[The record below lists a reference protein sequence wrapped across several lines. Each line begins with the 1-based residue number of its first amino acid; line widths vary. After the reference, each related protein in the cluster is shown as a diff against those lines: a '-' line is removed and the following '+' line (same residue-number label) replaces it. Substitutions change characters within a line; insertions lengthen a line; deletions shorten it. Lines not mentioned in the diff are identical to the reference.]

1 MIMVKW
7 ELIKIFRQKSL
18 YLAAIILF
26 SLFAYTIFAN
36 GYETEM
42 TQKAYEKW
50 EGPLTSEKVKEAEK
64 LNAELAGYFSTDGQ
78 VDEAKGRQAGVIE
91 NIAYA
96 NNIGNTISEREKDLN
111 KLIKQAEGK
120 GEHALANKLRLQKS
134 MYGKINVDRFS
145 YHVGPVQTVDFV
157 NVYGMILTGVF
168 LLIGLSGIYANE
180 HSSGVENYLLSAKNG
195 RWRTMKAKLAAAS
208 IFAAVTIFSWEA
220 FNLIGNALKYGTKGW
235 DLPIQYSF
243 KYYFSPY
250 SFTFAEYHFI
260 QVSIHLFAA
269 IAFAAMI
276 VVISTLAKS
285 SLITLFIAGFLY
297 GAPELFQSFLG
308 AEQQW
313 LNHFLR
319 FTLTGIMKVEDLFM
333 NFISLNVF
341 GKPILAPFL
350 GLAAAS
356 FVLVLSVILSSYM
369 IRKKQIA

>member
-18 YLAAIILF
+18 YIAAIILF
-26 SLFAYTIFAN
+26 SLFAYTIFTN

-42 TQKAYEKW
+42 TQKAYKKW
-50 EGPLTSEKVKEAEK
+50 EGPLTTEKVKEAEK
-64 LNAELAGYFSTDGQ
+64 LNAELAEFFSVDGQ
-78 VDEAKGRQAGVIE
+78 MDEAKVRQSGVIE
-91 NIAYA
+91 TIAYA
-96 NNIGNTISEREKDLN
+96 NNIKNTISERERDLN

-120 GEHALANKLRLQKS
+120 GDHALANKLKLQKN
-134 MYGKINVDRFS
+134 MYGEINVDRFS
-145 YHVGPVQTVDFV
+145 YHTGPVHSVDFV
-157 NVYGMILTGVF
+157 NVDGMILTGVF

-195 RWRTMKAKLAAAS
+195 RWRTMKAKLAAAF
-208 IFAAVTIFSWEA
+208 IFAAATVLSWEA

-260 QVSIHLFAA
+260 QVCIHLFAA
-269 IAFAAMI
+269 IAFAGLI
-276 VVISTLAKS
+276 VVISTLVKS

-313 LNHFLR
+313 LNNFFR

-333 NFISLNVF
+333 NFISLDVF
-341 GKPILAPFL
+341 GKPILAPFV
-350 GLAAAS
+350 GIAAAS
-356 FVLVLSVILSSYM
+356 FALVLSVLLSGYL